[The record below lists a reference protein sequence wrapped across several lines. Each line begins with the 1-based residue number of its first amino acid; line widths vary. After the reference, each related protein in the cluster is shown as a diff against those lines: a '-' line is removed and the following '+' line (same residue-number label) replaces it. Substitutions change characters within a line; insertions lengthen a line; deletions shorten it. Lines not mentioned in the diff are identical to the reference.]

1 MLKMICC
8 IDLRLYFE
16 NDVLEGVEDGAGL
29 EVGLAYQLVLT
40 DLETDFLASF
50 NVWLVKFLSHS
61 VKSKMEV
68 LNFWADAVS
77 AWAPQL
83 LKSKAHCTL
92 GDTAALYECLVCI
105 EVEWRSKSLM
115 R

>member
-1 MLKMICC
+1 MLFSYISVFSEDYRIIYDQTAMLKMICC

-77 AWAPQL
+77 A
-83 LKSKAHCTL
+83 
-92 GDTAALYECLVCI
+92 
-105 EVEWRSKSLM
+105 
-115 R
+115 